1 LNRGIFLRAA
11 RQRPRDHR
19 VPRRLAILF
28 GVTLLACDEDR
39 PITAPPPPPPP
50 PGGVAA
56 VIVSPSSQGLV
67 PGDSVRLSA
76 EARDPQGDVLPNEP
90 ITWASADPNIATVDV
105 NGVVHAVAE
114 GDALIT
120 AEAGGVTGGASIQVA
135 DVVICECTVV
145 FDSNQVRLMSVDS
158 ASGTYTFDVLAGDMP
173 ALDSADV
180 LVGGQGEGF
189 LRKVTSVSTSGRQL
203 VVETEDAMLTDAVQ
217 SGAFGTSALIDLN
230 DARGFRAPDGTVWGP
245 TQVTYLA
252 PGVTQER
259 GVLIGLD
266 GVEVSAQASATDTAT
281 GGTVTGTVKLTIN
294 DGDFEFGPS
303 VDIGGRIGWNFI
315 IPEVREFHAIFGGG
329 VDLDIREYTIS
340 ASVAAKIPAEKT
352 LFKSIKPFAT
362 AIGPVP
368 IVGAV
373 ETSLKLVVS
382 FEVEAAADPLFV
394 GHFGA
399 GFGVS
404 GGARYQGSWSPVYSA
419 NSRFDAGIEFDPD
432 VNLKATVKLALV
444 PELFIRFYGV
454 VGPFT
459 AFEPYARAFAE
470 LRPIPWDWRTAMDLG
485 LDFKLG
491 FKIDILGL
499 VGAELALQIPLVNPL
514 LLAEEYS
521 KGPLVVTNVTTGSDR
536 PPSYPLL
543 LRPDFEIKDPI
554 IARKNRESNQ
564 DVTLALDGRHV
575 FQDIR
580 TGESFPHAT
589 ELGAIQGNC
598 TPTSPVRVVVDVASD
613 GRINLFDAD
622 STRANFD
629 IFCIPFGAVLGSVV
643 TTGANLDP
651 DGYTLVFVRTDETG
665 TTPKWFADNAQ
676 RPDTARVPVPTANA
690 QVLLDSLIPLNPKPG
705 NGASGTH
712 TLALTGVRRNCAA
725 ARPVTH
731 QTTALSGD
739 TVSVTI
745 QVVCIPLGFARAA
758 SATTDPDAAPP
769 SAPVTYD
776 VALVEAQTGAAT
788 TFTLGAVDET
798 VVGDLIPLY
807 NASGADGV
815 HALGIGNAPNRCRVV
830 TAAAPLVT
838 VLSADTTE
846 AAFEVACVERLQV
859 KAVTTGAGA
868 VPGGGFGVTVE
879 TVGDPADAHQ
889 AAIGTVDSVGV
900 VGVTPG
906 RQLVTLTGV
915 PASCVARSTGRR
927 MDGTFPMAVSGTDTI
942 TIDVDDRDSTLARF
956 DVDCPPPDA
965 PQNFT
970 ATAVSPFD
978 VDLAW
983 AAPSDPLGVIR
994 HYRLYRDAVLF
1005 DSTEAGTTTFQD
1017 AGLPAFSEF
1026 VYQVAAVNVDDVESG
1041 RATAGV
1047 RTLDATPPTAPGDLN
1062 ALGVSESRIDLT
1074 WTAAADPETG
1084 IEGYVI
1090 HRDGAEIAAVGP
1102 GATGFSDTGLPD
1114 GTAFSYTVFAVNGQG
1129 LQGPAAGPATAATL
1143 ALGDLTVSTATT
1155 GADLDPDG
1163 YTVTVD
1169 GTAGQEIGV
1178 NGTVTFADLLE
1189 GDHTVELT
1197 GVAANCTVAEENP
1210 RTVTVPPNG
1219 AVETAFAVDCAAT
1232 TGSLDVSAAT
1242 TGQNVD
1248 GDGYTV
1254 TVDGVLN
1261 QALDVNGTVT
1271 FPGLLAGDH
1280 EVALSGVADN
1290 CAVVG
1295 QNPRTASVPAGGSAA
1310 TTFRVECA
1318 APTTGTLVVATETS
1332 GGDVPDGYQL
1342 EVSSGGDLLTQP
1354 IGQNDV
1360 ATFPDLA
1367 PAVYNVVLKNAP
1379 EGCTVTA
1386 PNPRTATVA
1395 AGAVTITTFVVS
1407 CADE

>member
-1 LNRGIFLRAA
+1 MVA
-11 RQRPRDHR
+11 
-19 VPRRLAILF
+19 
-28 GVTLLACDEDR
+28 LLACDEDR
-39 PITAPPPPPPP
+39 PITGPPPPPPP
-50 PGGVAA
+50 PAGVAA

-67 PGDSVRLSA
+67 PGDSVQLSA
-76 EARDPQGDVLPNEP
+76 EVRDPQGDLLPNEP
-90 ITWASADPNIATVDV
+90 VTWASADPDVATVGPDGIV
-105 NGVVHAVAE
+105 RAVAE

-135 DVVICECTVV
+135 DIVICECTVV
-145 FDSNQVRLMSVDS
+145 FDSNRVRLMSVDS

-173 ALDSADV
+173 ELDSADV
-180 LVGGQGEGF
+180 LVGAQGEGY
-189 LRKVTSVSTSGRQL
+189 LRKVKAVTTSGRQL

-217 SGAFGTSALIDLN
+217 SGAFGTSAEIELN
-230 DARGFRAPDGTVWGP
+230 DARGFRAPDGTEWGP
-245 TQVTYLA
+245 TRVTYMA
-252 PGVTQER
+252 PGVTQEK

-266 GVEVSAQASATDTAT
+266 GVEVSAQATVTDTMS
-281 GGTVTGTVKLTIN
+281 GGMTTGTLKLTIN
-294 DGDFEFGPS
+294 DGDFEFGPT
-303 VDIGGRIGWNFI
+303 VDIGGRIRWKFI
-315 IPEVREFHAIFGGG
+315 VPEVEEFHAIFGGG
-329 VDLDIREYTIS
+329 VDLAIREYTVS
-340 ASVAAKIPAEKT
+340 ASVAAKIGAEKK
-352 LFKSIKPFAT
+352 LFTSIKPFAT
-362 AIGPVP
+362 SIGPVP
-368 IVGAV
+368 VVGAV
-373 ETSLKLVVS
+373 ETTLKLVVS

-404 GGARYQGSWSPVYSA
+404 GGARYRGSWSPVYSA
-419 NSRFDAGIEFDPD
+419 SSRFDAGIEFDPD
-432 VNLKATVKLALV
+432 VNLKATVKLSLV

-454 VGPFT
+454 AGPFT
-459 AFEPYARAFAE
+459 NFEPYARAVAE
-470 LRPIPWDWRTAMDLG
+470 LRPIPWDWRTAIDLG

-543 LRPDFEIKDPI
+543 LRPRFEIKDPI
-554 IARKNRESNQ
+554 IARKNRESMQ
-564 DVTLALDGRHV
+564 DVTLPLDGRHV
-575 FQDIR
+575 FADIR
-580 TGESFPHAT
+580 TGESFPHAA

-598 TPTSPVRVVVDVASD
+598 TPTSPASVVVDVASD

-629 IFCIPFGAVLGSVV
+629 VFCIPFGNVLGNVV
-643 TTGANLDP
+643 TTGQDLDP
-651 DGYTLVFVRTDETG
+651 DGYTLVFVRTDEIG
-665 TTPKWFADNAQ
+665 TTPKWFADDAQ
-676 RPDTARVPVPTANA
+676 RPDTARVAVPSANA
-690 QVLLDSLIPLNPKPG
+690 AVLLDSLIPLNPKPG

-725 ARPVTH
+725 ARPVTR

-739 TVSVTI
+739 TVNVTI

-758 SATTDPDAAPP
+758 SATTDPDAAAP
-769 SAPVTYD
+769 SAPVTYG
-776 VALVEAQTGAAT
+776 VALVEAQTGAAS
-788 TFTLGAVDET
+788 TFTLGAADET
-798 VVGDLIPLY
+798 VVGELFPLY

-815 HALGIGNAPNRCRVV
+815 HALSVGDAPNRCRLVS
-830 TAAAPLVT
+830 AAAPLVT

-846 AAFEVACVERLQV
+846 AAFAVACVERLQV

-868 VPGGGFGVTVE
+868 VPEGGFGVTIE

-889 AAIGTVDSVGV
+889 TTLGAIDSAGV
-900 VGVTPG
+900 AGVTPG

-915 PASCVARSTGRR
+915 PASCVARSAGRR
-927 MDGTFPMAVSGTDTI
+927 MDGTFPMAVSGSDTI
-942 TIDVDDRDSTLARF
+942 TVDVDDRDSTLVRF

-983 AAPSDPLGVIR
+983 GAPSDPLGVIR
-994 HYRLYRDAVLF
+994 HYRLYRDGTLF
-1005 DSTEAGTTTFQD
+1005 DSTDAATTTFRD
-1017 AGLPAFSEF
+1017 AGLTAFTQF
-1026 VYQVAAVNVDDVESG
+1026 TYQVAAVNVDDVESG

-1047 RTLDATPPTAPGDLN
+1047 RTRDATPPTAPGDLT
-1062 ALGVSESRIDLT
+1062 AVAVGASRIDLA
-1074 WTAAADPETG
+1074 WTAAADPETSV
-1084 IEGYVI
+1084 EGYVI
-1090 HRDGAEIAAVGP
+1090 QRDGAEIAAVG
-1102 GATGFSDTGLPD
+1102 GATLSFSDTGLPQ
-1114 GTAFSYTVFAVNGQG
+1114 GTAFSYTVFAVNGQA
-1129 LQGPAAGPATAATL
+1129 LEGPPAGPVTATTL
-1143 ALGDLTVSTATT
+1143 ALGDLTVTATTT

-1169 GTAGQEIGV
+1169 GSTSQAIGV
-1178 NGTVTFADLLE
+1178 DGVVTFANLLE
-1189 GDHTVELT
+1189 GDHAVEL
-1197 GVAANCTVAEENP
+1197 GGAAANCTVAGENP

-1219 AVETAFAVDCAAT
+1219 AVETAFAIDCAAT

-1248 GDGYTV
+1248 PDGYTV
-1254 TVDGVLN
+1254 TVDGVLS
-1261 QALDVNGTVT
+1261 QALGASGGVT

-1295 QNPRTASVPAGGSAA
+1295 ENPRTVSVPAGGGAA
-1310 TTFRVECA
+1310 TTFKVECA
-1318 APTTGTLVVATETS
+1318 APTTGTLVVVTETS
-1332 GGDVPDGYQL
+1332 GGDVPEGYLL
-1342 EVSSGGDLLTQP
+1342 EVASGGELLTQTV
-1354 IGQNDV
+1354 GQNDV
-1360 ATFPDLA
+1360 ATFPDLT

-1379 EGCTVTA
+1379 EGCTATP
-1386 PNPRTATVA
+1386 PNPRTETVA
-1395 AGAVTITTFVVS
+1395 AGAVTVTTFVVT
-1407 CADE
+1407 CTND